1 MNRAAV
7 DLLTKN
13 IERYVPFLADITGDK
28 LSRMRFGPAL
38 LQENGQV
45 TLDWMSFNTNAIDF
59 LEQNPKEINW
69 DNLSQNKNAGRLL
82 CKLDKEK
89 MKANAF
95 PLKEE
100 LMMYVYDPD
109 RMARISAKAGIDM
122 RDYVKHF

>member
-1 MNRAAV
+1 MNKAAI

-13 IERYVPFLADITGDK
+13 IEQYVPFMDITGDK
-28 LSRMRFGPAL
+28 LSRMRFGPSI

-45 TLDWMSFNTNAIDF
+45 TLDWLSFNPNAIDF
-59 LEQNPKEINW
+59 LEQNPQEINW

-82 CKLDKEK
+82 CKLDLKK

-100 LMMYVYDPD
+100 LLMYVYDPD
-109 RMARISAKAGIDM
+109 RVARMSALVGVDM
-122 RDYVKHF
+122 RTYVSHF